1 MSLRPSRSD
10 PGEAQVTA
18 RAVDPTPEAA
28 RSAVRA
34 AARGFER
41 LHPRVRAWVWD
52 QGWESLR
59 PTQVQAI
66 EPILEATGDVV
77 ISATTASGKT
87 EAAWLPIVSALG
99 FEADSDEAEPGI
111 KALYIGP
118 LRALIND
125 QYSRIEVLGSYLD
138 IPAWRRHG
146 DVGAAGR
153 NALLHH
159 PDGILLITPE
169 SLEAMF
175 VTQGL
180 QVARIFNGLRYIV
193 VDELHSFI
201 GTERGAQLQS
211 LMHRVELAI
220 RRRVPRVALSATLA
234 EPEGAAEFLRP
245 GHGHA
250 VTIVGDPSDDRAELR
265 LQLRGYL
272 IAAPS
277 LKLRPPDPWN
287 GGDAEDESA
296 LEGGDEEDDEDQ
308 GVVSKRAIAGH
319 IFRTHRGG
327 DNLVFA
333 NSRNAVETYA
343 DLLQRMS
350 AHERV
355 PNEFFPHHGNLSKD
369 HREDV
374 ERRLKSTES
383 PATAICTSTLEMG
396 IDIGSVDA
404 IAQIGAPGRV
414 SSLRQR
420 LGRSGRRGQPAVLR
434 MYVPEL
440 ELGKDASPVDQ
451 LRTQTVQTIATVGL
465 LLDKW
470 YEPPNMDGLHL
481 STLVQQILS
490 VIAQHGGA
498 TAPELFRT
506 LCIEGPFQR
515 VTQPMFVRLLR
526 DLGAGD
532 RIIQSADGLLL
543 PGVAGE
549 RIINHYSFYTAFQTS
564 EEYRLIADG
573 KTLGSIPVDYPIVI
587 GALLIFAG
595 RRWRVV
601 EIDTQAK
608 AIELVR
614 SSGGRP
620 PIFIGSGVEIADGV
634 RQKMREVLDGTDA
647 PAYLDRTGRRFLD
660 EARTSYRRLQLDR
673 KPVVPWGRDT
683 LIFPWRGDR
692 IMNTLAVLLGTKGI
706 TVSQDGVALTC
717 ADTSPERLLK
727 AVRELEAAGMPSA
740 TALARGVKIRE
751 KDKNDPWLGA
761 ALLTEAYAARDLDVA
776 GVWSALRATLASGPD
791 RSDS

>member
-1 MSLRPSRSD
+1 M
-10 PGEAQVTA
+10 
-18 RAVDPTPEAA
+18 
-28 RSAVRA
+28 
-34 AARGFER
+34 
-41 LHPRVRAWVWD
+41 HPRVRAWIWD

-66 EPILEATGDVV
+66 APILDATGDVV

-99 FEADSDEAEPGI
+99 FEADLDEAEPGI
-111 KALYIGP
+111 RALYIGP

-125 QYSRIEVLGSYLD
+125 QHSRLEVLCSYLD

-146 DVGAAGR
+146 DVGAADR
-153 NALLHH
+153 NAILHH

-169 SLEAMF
+169 SLEAIF
-175 VTQGL
+175 VTQGP

-245 GHGHA
+245 GHGRA
-250 VTIVGDPSDDRAELR
+250 VTIVGDPSDDRAEVR
-265 LQLRGYL
+265 IQLRGYL
-272 IAAPS
+272 IAPPSRKPWRPAPRS
-277 LKLRPPDPWN
+277 
-287 GGDAEDESA
+287 GGAVEVDSA
-296 LEGGDEEDDEDQ
+296 LEEGDDEDDSADE
-308 GVVSKRAIAGH
+308 GLASKQAIAAH
-319 IFRTHRGG
+319 IFRTHRGA

-350 AHERV
+350 ARAQV

-374 ERRLKSTES
+374 ERRLKLPEF

-396 IDIGSVDA
+396 IDIGSADA

-434 MYVPEL
+434 MYVSEL

-532 RIIQSADGLLL
+532 LIIQSSDGLLL

-549 RIINHYSFYTAFQTS
+549 RIVNHYSFYTAFQTS

-573 KTLGSIPVDYPIVI
+573 KTLGSVPVDYPIAI

-595 RRWRVV
+595 RRWQVV
-601 EIDTQAK
+601 DIDNQAR
-608 AIELVR
+608 AIDLVR
-614 SSGGRP
+614 STGGRP
-620 PIFIGSGVEIADGV
+620 PVFVGSGVEIADGV
-634 RQKMREVLDGTDA
+634 RRRMRAVLDGTDH
-647 PAYLDRTGRRFLD
+647 PTYLDRTAQRFLD

-673 KPVVPWGRDT
+673 KPVVAWGRDT

-692 IMNTLAVLLGTKGI
+692 IMNTLAVMLGTKGI

-717 ADTSPERLLK
+717 ARTSPGRLLE
-727 AVRELEAAGMPSA
+727 AVRELEAAGMPAA
-740 TALARGVKIRE
+740 TALARGVRIKE
-751 KDKNDPWLGA
+751 KDKHDPWLGA
-761 ALLTEAYAARDLDVA
+761 ELLTEAYAARDLDVA
-776 GVWSALRATLASGPD
+776 GVWSALHATLAAGPD
-791 RSDS
+791 PSPA

>member
-1 MSLRPSRSD
+1 MARKMMNSQPSSSE
-10 PGEAQVTA
+10 PGEAHV
-18 RAVDPTPEAA
+18 RA
-28 RSAVRA
+28 RA
-34 AARGFER
+34 AALGFER

-52 QGWESLR
+52 QGWDSLR

-66 EPILEATGDVV
+66 APILDGTGDVV

-146 DVGAAGR
+146 DVGAADR
-153 NALLHH
+153 SALLHN

-175 VTQGL
+175 VTQGP
-180 QVARIFNGLRYIV
+180 QVARVFNGLRYIV

-245 GHGHA
+245 GHGQA
-250 VTIVGDPSDDRAELR
+250 VTIVGDPSDDRVELR

-272 IAAPS
+272 IPARS
-277 LKLRPPDPWN
+277 LKPGRPTP
-287 GGDAEDESA
+287 GHGDDVEDESA
-296 LEGGDEEDDEDQ
+296 LEGWEEEDDSEDE
-308 GVVSKRAIAGH
+308 GLVSKEAIAAH
-319 IFRTHRGG
+319 IFRTHRGA

-343 DLLQRMS
+343 DLLQRTS
-350 AHERV
+350 ARERV

-374 ERRLKSTES
+374 ERRLKSPES

-404 IAQIGAPGRV
+404 IAQVGAPGRV

-434 MYVPEL
+434 MYVSEL

-451 LRTQTVQTIATVGL
+451 LRTQTVQTIATVEL
-465 LLDKW
+465 LLDAW

-515 VTQPMFVRLLR
+515 VTQAMFVRLLR
-526 DLGAGD
+526 DMGAGD
-532 RIIQSADGLLL
+532 LVIQSSDGLLL
-543 PGVAGE
+543 PGVTGE
-549 RIINHYSFYTAFQTS
+549 RIINQYSFYTAFQTS

-573 KTLGSIPVDYPIVI
+573 KTLGSVPVDYPIVI

-601 EIDTQAK
+601 EIDTRAK
-608 AIELVR
+608 AIDLVR
-614 SSGGRP
+614 STGGRP
-620 PIFIGSGVEIADGV
+620 PVFIGSGVEIADGV
-634 RQKMREVLDGTDA
+634 RRKMREVLDGTDR
-647 PAYLDRTGRRFLD
+647 PPYLDRTAQRFLD
-660 EARTSYRRLQLDR
+660 EARATYRRLQLDR
-673 KPVVPWGRDT
+673 KPVVAWGRDT

-692 IMNTLAVLLGTKGI
+692 IMNTLAVMLGTKGI

-717 ADTSPERLLK
+717 ARTSPERLLK
-727 AVRELEAAGMPSA
+727 AVGELEAAGMPVAS
-740 TALARGVKIRE
+740 ALARNVRIKE
-751 KDKNDPWLGA
+751 KDKHDPWIGGE
-761 ALLTEAYAARDLDVA
+761 LLTEAYAARDLDVA
-776 GVWSALRATLASGPD
+776 GVWSALRATLATGQDQSP
-791 RSDS
+791 S